1 MHFTSRSGLRP
12 VQELTVGPWE
22 ALSQRAAGSSFAYRR
37 REWAE
42 RESGKPGEP
51 QFALQR
57 AAGGGR
63 AVPAAAAL
71 RSVRWGPLGA
81 APHRPAPAPQLPVRG
96 SALLCCP
103 RACASRSCCPARLGG
118 GSADDV
124 TVYKQHRSGQPSCFL
139 PSDVGQELLTR
150 SKILCALC
158 CTPERAQD
166 IKDPALNLGSRE
178 LPLCQIPL
186 HYIPLLAMGQ
196 PGPTELLSTA
206 LGAGWLCPTARND
219 CMQGGG
225 KRISLTKPP
234 HFAWL
239 I

>member
-124 TVYKQHRSGQPSCFL
+124 TVYKQQRSGQPSCFL
-139 PSDVGQELLTR
+139 PSHVGQELLTR

-178 LPLCQIPL
+178 QFESLCARSLCVACLCSPWGSQAPQSCSAQRWEQDGCA
-186 HYIPLLAMGQ
+186 PLLAV
-196 PGPTELLSTA
+196 TACREEEKELV
-206 LGAGWLCPTARND
+206 
-219 CMQGGG
+219 
-225 KRISLTKPP
+225 
-234 HFAWL
+234 
-239 I
+239 

>member
-12 VQELTVGPWE
+12 VQELTVGPWG
-22 ALSQRAAGSSFAYRR
+22 APSQRAAGSSFAYRR

-124 TVYKQHRSGQPSCFL
+124 TVYKQQRSGQPSCFL

-186 HYIPLLAMGQ
+186 RCIPLLAMGQ

-206 LGAGWLCPTARND
+206 LGAGWLCPTARSD

-225 KRISLTKPP
+225 K
-234 HFAWL
+234 
-239 I
+239 